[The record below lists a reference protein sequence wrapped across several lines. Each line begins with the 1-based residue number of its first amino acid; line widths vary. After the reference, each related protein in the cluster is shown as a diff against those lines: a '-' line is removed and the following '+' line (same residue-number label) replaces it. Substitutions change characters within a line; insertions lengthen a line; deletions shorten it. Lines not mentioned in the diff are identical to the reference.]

1 MSDIELLIIQDKK
14 SINEFGNFL
23 NKNIKEK
30 IQIVEKVLKLN
41 NTRENY
47 LLEYLKMKQENKD
60 KDFNECLRTY
70 EVGINEE
77 NFKKIFGNNTNI
89 IKLSAYQK
97 IINLFNML
105 KMIEGKNGNDKIIK
119 IIEILDLKNEKYKQT
134 FPIFYTNN
142 KELFFNSLL
151 YRFIKS
157 IKDYYEN
164 ETKKI
169 KRDDAISLM
178 KQYADKKQQLQLSND
193 INKEI
198 KIKYI
203 NNLIINIDLLLTIN
217 FNVYINNLSIFI
229 N

>member
-47 LLEYLKMKQENKD
+47 LLEYLKLKQENKD

-105 KMIEGKNGNDKIIK
+105 KMIEGKNGNDKILK

-193 INKEI
+193 VNKEI

-203 NNLIINIDLLLTIN
+203 NNIINHIDLLL
-217 FNVYINNLSIFI
+217 Y
-229 N
+229 